1 MTPFWRAYFS
11 HGWFNHQ
18 LEHDEPQT
26 YECNLKNVYFSSRFS
41 YDLWPF
47 EVILVVSRLVSP
59 TEKINHVSAVGVF
72 FGLITLRIFF
82 ALRTFRKVEF
92 QNNQENSRQKK
103 MWCFCLQKF
112 FFTHTLSIIQRTW
125 IEKLSEK
132 GTSIGFLRGR
142 GVVIPLIL
150 PKVPQSSPPEP
161 LGFPSNTPSPWT
173 PPPEKEPYKNI
184 NQETHQC
191 MQPMSSGWSA
201 RCEWCDAKVLRLHRL
216 RAEKWTGSRA
226 GHGSTYGL
234 ENTLLTK
241 ISWCSKPRISRNLET
256 FVFSPV
262 SCGRRTCSPNGMSY
276 LDHQLIEWTL
286 EAWKMWVVV
295 KVKNR
300 DLNPPSRPIWP
311 SSKRRF

>member
-1 MTPFWRAYFS
+1 MPPFWRAYFS

-47 EVILVVSRLVSP
+47 EVILVVSRLVSL

-92 QNNQENSRQKK
+92 QNNQENSRQKN

-112 FFTHTLSIIQRTW
+112 FFTHTLSIIIQRTW

-150 PKVPQSSPPEP
+150 PKVPQSSPPER
-161 LGFPSNTPSPWT
+161 LGFPRNTPSPWT
-173 PPPEKEPYKNI
+173 PPPKKNPTKTSIKKPTNACSQCHRGEAPGVSGVMRRSWGCTGCGLRNGQVPEPGMVPHTVWKI
-184 NQETHQC
+184 HCSPKSLGVQSPEFLGIWRPLCSH
-191 MQPMSSGWSA
+191 PWVAAG
-201 RCEWCDAKVLRLHRL
+201 EHVLQM
-216 RAEKWTGSRA
+216 AWVIWT
-226 GHGSTYGL
+226 
-234 ENTLLTK
+234 
-241 ISWCSKPRISRNLET
+241 ISWLSELWKLEK
-256 FVFSPV
+256 
-262 SCGRRTCSPNGMSY
+262 CG
-276 LDHQLIEWTL
+276 
-286 EAWKMWVVV
+286 
-295 KVKNR
+295 
-300 DLNPPSRPIWP
+300 
-311 SSKRRF
+311 